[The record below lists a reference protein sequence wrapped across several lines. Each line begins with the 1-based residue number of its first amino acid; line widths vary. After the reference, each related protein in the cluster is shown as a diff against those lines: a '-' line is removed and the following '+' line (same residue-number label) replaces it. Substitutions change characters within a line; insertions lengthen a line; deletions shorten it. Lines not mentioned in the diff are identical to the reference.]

1 MKILRIF
8 HGKELIE
15 WCVVRPET
23 NRDRGPKGE
32 GWKWRRAGGRM
43 AGCMQGGKGREAG
56 GRWLEDRRDG
66 STIRLTEGRE
76 GRRGQY

>member
-1 MKILRIF
+1 M
-8 HGKELIE
+8 
-15 WCVVRPET
+15 VRGAT
-23 NRDRGPKGE
+23 RDQPRPRAQGGGVEVEE
-32 GWKWRRAGGRM
+32 GGGGRM